1 MFYQGTLQEGIAL
14 AVSQSK
20 AVVCFVRDDE
30 ELSNVWENEYLAD
43 DPTFARLFVEE
54 AITLR
59 LPTGSE
65 GATYLTSFCPIPK
78 LPGLVVIRNGMMREY
93 IIPEISKDDFR
104 ARLRAVLEDERKS
117 SQVPRQT
124 QSDVGHNSAAS
135 PAAPTSG
142 PAPVTQLAT
151 SAPQVA
157 QSQPQTTP
165 ATNETKRHRDENER
179 AGKPS
184 GQKQEPPRRATPSKT
199 PSQKPQQQQESR
211 INQTKQP
218 DKKTPQTR
226 KAAPE
231 PSTTSKTS
239 DTEVRPKPA
248 LAPPKK
254 YRLQIRLFDG
264 SSIRSSFDPSQTIS
278 KDVRPWLDDQMDEKR
293 PFNLKHI
300 LTPLPNRTL
309 TIADEEQ
316 TLQAYLGLGATAN
329 LVMVPIQSY
338 TEAYTGSGSLPVRA
352 VSSAYD
358 LATSTV
364 GAAAGYVGSWFGYGQ
379 TSASQGSPATE
390 PSSASDHT
398 GRTASRLAGSRGP
411 NIRTL
416 ADQRREQGNNQFYN
430 GNQLNFQPRD
440 NSDQR

>member
-1 MFYQGTLQEGIAL
+1 MFYRGTLQEGIAV

-43 DPTFARLFVEE
+43 DPTFAQLFVEE

-59 LPTGSE
+59 LPVGSE

-78 LPGLVVIRNGMMREY
+78 LPGLVVIRDGMMREY
-93 IIPEISKDDFR
+93 IIPEISKEDFR
-104 ARLRAVLEDERKS
+104 ARLRAVLEDGGKL
-117 SQVPRQT
+117 SQAPQQT
-124 QSDVGHNSAAS
+124 QTDAGGSSAAAPAEPTS
-135 PAAPTSG
+135 DPAPAAQLTP
-142 PAPVTQLAT
+142 PAPQI
-151 SAPQVA
+151 A
-157 QSQPQTTP
+157 QSQSQPAP
-165 ATNETKRHRDENER
+165 ATNETKTPRDENKR
-179 AGKPS
+179 A
-184 GQKQEPPRRATPSKT
+184 QKLSAQNPEPPKRATPSKA

-218 DKKTPQTR
+218 NKKTPQPR
-226 KAAPE
+226 KAAPG

-239 DTEVRPKPA
+239 GTEARPKPA
-248 LAPPKK
+248 PKVPK
-254 YRLQIRLFDG
+254 QYRLQIRLFDG
-264 SSIRSSFDPSQTIS
+264 SSVRSSFDPSQTIR
-278 KDVRPWLDDQMDEKR
+278 KDVRPWLDDQMDEKH

-316 TLQAYLGLGATAN
+316 TLQEYLGFGATAN

-364 GAAAGYVGSWFGYGQ
+364 GAAAGYVGSWLGYGQ
-379 TSASQGSPATE
+379 TTASEGSSATE
-390 PSSASDHT
+390 PSASGDAI
-398 GRTASRLAGSRGP
+398 RTASRPAGSRGP

-430 GNQLNFQPRD
+430 GNQLNFQPRE